1 MTRITTTP
9 ATLAVNADYADA
21 LLTARRAKNTLFFL
35 LLLIL
40 FAQITVFVLV
50 RWDIVQ
56 VGTHR
61 TDASAASATSDVS
74 VGSPTTQAT
83 AEVTTQPSGV
93 TVRAPGVT
101 VRASNNLLAAVL
113 EYVTDLSV
121 FLGIILGIVL
131 LVAVILMTLIMLVG
145 RLIGVTHV
153 TSAVVWAALLMA
165 FLFPWQIFFNRGP
178 ERAADAMVGAMTSAA
193 NAPGM
198 SLSSPSSSSSDAAS
212 VSRVPDFY
220 IPGVLYTWDELV
232 RGAHFPNTDM
242 KVAVLKW
249 ARFVGFPV
257 IAILILLAVQ
267 VKTGR
272 GARFALGESDVQVE
286 VSTPNA

>member
-1 MTRITTTP
+1 MTRITTSP

-21 LLTARRAKNTLFFL
+21 LLTARRAKRVLFGL

-40 FAQITVFVLV
+40 LAQLTTFFLV
-50 RWDIVQ
+50 RLNKVQ
-56 VGTHR
+56 VGP
-61 TDASAASATSDVS
+61 DAAPPVASAGSEVTSAA
-74 VGSPTTQAT
+74 TTQSVL
-83 AEVTTQPSGV
+83 EVTTQPSGGV
-93 TVRAPGVT
+93 TVRTPIGTA
-101 VRASNNLLAAVL
+101 RASNNLLAAVL

-121 FLGIILGIVL
+121 FLGVILGIVL
-131 LVAVILMTLIMLVG
+131 LVTIVLMTLIMLVG

-165 FLFPWQIFFNRGP
+165 LLFPWQIFFNRSP
-178 ERAADAMVGAMTSAA
+178 DRAADAMVGTLS
-193 NAPGM
+193 G
-198 SLSSPSSSSSDAAS
+198 STSSPLASASSDSTAI
-212 VSRVPDFY
+212 SRVPDFY

-232 RGAHFPNTDM
+232 RGAHFPTSGDT

-257 IAILILLAVQ
+257 IALLILLAVHH
-267 VKTGR
+267 KSGK

-286 VSTPNA
+286 VNTPTA